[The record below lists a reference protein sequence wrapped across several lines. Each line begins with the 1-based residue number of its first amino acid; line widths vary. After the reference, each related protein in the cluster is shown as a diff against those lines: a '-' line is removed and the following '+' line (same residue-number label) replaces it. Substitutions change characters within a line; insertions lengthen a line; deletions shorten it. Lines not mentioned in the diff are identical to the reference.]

1 MINLH
6 KTKTSAEKRCFS
18 AEVFPCFLNT
28 PIILKSYAALFF
40 QKQFHD
46 DIVGN
51 HTQRQTKR
59 NQKLCRR
66 KWRCTEHGTAKINNT
81 KLHTNDH
88 GHNDYK
94 RTILL

>member
-18 AEVFPCFLNT
+18 AAVFLCFLNA
-28 PIILKSYAALFF
+28 PIILKSYATFFF

-51 HTQRQTKR
+51 HTQRQSKR
-59 NQKLCRR
+59 NQKLRRR
-66 KWRCTEHGTAKINNT
+66 KWCCTEHGTAKINNA
-81 KLHTNDH
+81 KLYTNDH
-88 GHNDYK
+88 GHDDDK
-94 RTILL
+94 CTILP